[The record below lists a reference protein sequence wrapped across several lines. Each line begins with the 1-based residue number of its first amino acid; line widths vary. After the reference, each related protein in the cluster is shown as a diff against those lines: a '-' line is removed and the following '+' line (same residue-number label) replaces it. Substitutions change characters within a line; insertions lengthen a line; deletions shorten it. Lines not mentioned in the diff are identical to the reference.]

1 MRLYF
6 IILLSIGYSAVIN
19 IPEDYPTIQ
28 AGIDF
33 AYDGDMVL
41 VSAGTYH
48 ENINFNGKN
57 IIVTSIAGA
66 ESTIIEPES
75 NSIGPAVIFE
85 NGESGAV
92 ELSGFTIQNAYNDAN
107 GGAIYSYNSSPNFKL
122 NLLRSSP
129 LKR

>member
-41 VSAGTYH
+41 VSAGAFD
-48 ENINFNGKN
+48 ENINFNGN
-57 IIVTSIAGA
+57 
-66 ESTIIEPES
+66 
-75 NSIGPAVIFE
+75 
-85 NGESGAV
+85 
-92 ELSGFTIQNAYNDAN
+92 YN
-107 GGAIYSYNSSPNFKL
+107 
-122 NLLRSSP
+122 
-129 LKR
+129 

>member
-1 MRLYF
+1 MRLF
-6 IILLSIGYSAVIN
+6 LIILFSIGYSAVIN

-28 AGIDF
+28 EGIDT

-41 VSAGTYH
+41 VSAGTYY

-92 ELSGFTIQNAYNDAN
+92 ELSGFTIQNAYNSAD
-107 GGAIYSYNSSPNFKL
+107 GGAVYVVNSSPNFKDL
-122 NLLRSSP
+122 IIHYNISWN
-129 LKR
+129 